1 MGPSKLEVIDPISLA
16 VAGLQNEKSYS
27 LKMNVFE
34 WHFSRA
40 FTEKKSLLIYDNW
53 LMNY

>member
-1 MGPSKLEVIDPISLA
+1 MGGGIVVGGSNLEVIDPISLA
-16 VAGLQNEKSYS
+16 VADLQNEKSYS

-40 FTEKKSLLIYDNW
+40 FIEKKFVDLR
-53 LMNY
+53 